1 MRDARSGFA
10 TVGLLAILFGPMP
23 SKADEPEGISFFE
36 RKIRPVLVKECYSCH
51 SSEAKRIK
59 GGLRLDSKVG
69 LLKGGDSGPALVP
82 GKPDE
87 SRLID
92 ALRYDGIEM
101 PPRSKLPD
109 EIVADFEKWVNL
121 GAPDPRDGKVTPVRT
136 GIDIETGRQAWAY
149 QQPKRHEPPTVTDVD
164 WPRTDIDRFILAP
177 LEARAIRPTGDA
189 DRASLVR
196 RVHYDLVGLPPTPEV
211 IASFVADTSPDAYEK
226 LVDRLLASPRFGER
240 WGRHWLDVA
249 RFAESLTLRGFVM
262 NQAWRYRDYVI
273 DAFNADM
280 PFDQFIREQI
290 AGDLIPT
297 ANLADRRR
305 QLIATTFLTLGNTNL
320 EEQDKQQLV
329 MDVVDEQLDTIGK
342 AFLAQTIGCAR
353 CHDHKFDPIPTRDYY
368 ALAGILRNTRTLDHA
383 NVSRWLERPLPAS
396 PEQEAAIRQFD
407 EKTASLEARIKSE
420 RGRMVAEGKTLALG
434 SGAIGTRDL
443 PGIVV
448 DDSKAKKVG
457 DWKES
462 RVVPTFI
469 GAGYIHDDSSGKGE
483 KTLTFQPDFPEA
495 GKFEVWLAY
504 TSGSN
509 RSKAVPVT
517 ILSADGEKTVEVDMR
532 AAPSIDGR
540 FTSLGQYGF
549 EKNGQGYVMIS
560 NEGTTGCVAVDAV
573 VFLPIDASST
583 NNGPAQAKAE
593 QQKLREMEA
602 ELKRIK
608 ENGPKRDV
616 VMTIAEEAE
625 IGDAR
630 VHVRGSVHN
639 LGELAPR
646 GFLRVATYGDVPTFP
661 NRESGRRELAEWLGG
676 KANPLTAR
684 VIVNRAWHWLFGA
697 GIVRTTDNFGTAG
710 EPPSHGELLDDLA
723 VRFMEDGWSIKS
735 LVRRIVLSRTYRL
748 STADDPRAFAADPEN
763 RLLWR
768 MNRRRLDA
776 ESIRDTVL
784 SVSGQLRFE
793 MGGPTF
799 PMGLIADYGF
809 KKEETRRSVYA
820 PVFRNALPELFE
832 VFDFADPSMVVG
844 RRDSSIIAPQALFLM
859 NHPFVMAQARQ
870 AARRL
875 LAEAGLD
882 DEGRIN
888 RAYQLALG
896 RPPTDSERRIG
907 LGFISRAST
916 KDVDPAAGSEE
927 AWASLFQA
935 MFSSIDFRYIN

>member
-1 MRDARSGFA
+1 MQIPRAWCVALGLIA
-10 TVGLLAILFGPMP
+10 TILAPIQ

-36 RKIRPVLVKECYSCH
+36 RKIRPVLVKECYPCH
-51 SSEAKRIK
+51 SSEAKRVK
-59 GGLRLDSKVG
+59 GGLRLDSKASV
-69 LLKGGDSGPALVP
+69 LKGGDSGPALVP
-82 GKPDE
+82 GKADE
-87 SRLID
+87 SRLLD

-109 EIVADFEKWVNL
+109 EVVADFERWVNL
-121 GAPDPRDGKVTPVRT
+121 GAPDPRDGRT
-136 GIDIETGRQAWAY
+136 APTRIGIDVEAGRRSWAY
-149 QQPKRHEPPTVTDVD
+149 QQPRRHQPPPVADAD
-164 WPRTDIDRFILAP
+164 WPRTDVDRFILSS
-177 LEARAIRPTGDA
+177 LEARGIRPTSDVN
-189 DRASLVR
+189 RTILVR
-196 RVHYDLVGLPPTPEV
+196 RLYYDLVGLPPSPEE

-226 LVDRLLASPRFGER
+226 RVDFLLASPRFGER

-249 RFAESLTLRGFVM
+249 RFAESLTLRGFVL

-280 PFDQFIREQI
+280 PYDQFIREQI
-290 AGDLIPT
+290 AGDLLP
-297 ANLADRRR
+297 ASSLADRRR
-305 QLIATTFLTLGNTNL
+305 QLVATTFLTLGNTNL
-320 EEQDKQQLV
+320 EEQDKKQLV

-383 NVSRWLERPLPAS
+383 NVSKWLERPLPA
-396 PEQEAAIRQFD
+396 PPDQEVAIREYD
-407 EKTASLEARIKSE
+407 EKIASLEARIKAE
-420 RGRMVAEGKTLALG
+420 RGRMVAEGKALALG
-434 SGAIGTRDL
+434 SGAIAAGDL

-448 DDSKAKKVG
+448 DDTQARKVG
-457 DWKES
+457 VWKES

-504 TSGSN
+504 TSASN
-509 RSKAVPVT
+509 RSTAVPVT
-517 ILSADGEKTVEVDMR
+517 ILSADGEKTVVVDMR
-532 AAPSIDGR
+532 AAPPLDGR
-540 FTSLGQYGF
+540 FAPLGQYRF
-549 EKNGQGYVMIS
+549 EKNGQGYVMVS

-573 VFLPIDASST
+573 VFISADRLADATAPNS
-583 NNGPAQAKAE
+583 GPSQAKEE
-593 QQKLREMEA
+593 QKRLREMEA

-608 ENGPKRDV
+608 ENAPKRDV
-616 VMTIAEEAE
+616 FMTIAEEAE

-630 VHVRGSVHN
+630 VHVRGSVHI

-646 GFLRVATYGDVPTFP
+646 GFLRVASYGDLPPFP
-661 NRESGRRELAEWLGG
+661 ARESGRRELAEWLGG

-684 VIVNRAWHWLFGA
+684 VIVNRVWHWLFGA
-697 GIVRTTDNFGTAG
+697 GIVRTNDNFGTAG
-710 EPPSHGELLDDLA
+710 EAPSHPDLLDDLA
-723 VRFMEDGWSIKS
+723 VRFMEDGWSVKS

-748 STADDPRAFAADPEN
+748 TTADDPRALSADPEN

-776 ESIRDTVL
+776 ECIRDTVL

-793 MGGPTF
+793 MGGPAF
-799 PMGLIADYGF
+799 PTGLASDYGF
-809 KKEETRRSVYA
+809 KKEDNRRSVYT
-820 PVFRNALPELFE
+820 PVFRNALPEIFE

-844 RRDSSIIAPQALFLM
+844 RRDSSVVAPQALFLM
-859 NHPFVMAQARQ
+859 NHPFVRTQARH

-882 DEGRIN
+882 DEGRVD
-888 RAYQLALG
+888 RAYRLTLG
-896 RPPTDSERRIG
+896 RPPTEPELRIG
-907 LGFISRAST
+907 VGFVSQAET
-916 KDVDPAAGSEE
+916 PEE
-927 AWASLFQA
+927 TWATLFQA
-935 MFSSIDFRYIN
+935 LFSSIDFRYVN